1 MSGLLEFFSSEAGQR
16 RRAALNEFGRD
27 VGYYVP
33 PELRD
38 LLGFAAEMTPT
49 ATLERAGQASQRM
62 FDADRTAMER
72 VGDLGTMLSET
83 AGVIA
88 PAAVAG
94 RSAMPAAQALQ
105 EGLLGFSVGA
115 QDVGRAV
122 VDRLNQPGPVP
133 TMYSNPIMGA
143 VDNPVGVPDDSLP
156 SLMDALR
163 VRAEEMQLAPQD
175 RIQPLEGGTGIIDRD
190 YLTPAPGSV
199 FDDLATMYPRNPD
212 PTAPLPKGDRS
223 RILVDRRDE
232 IADALANRIRATGQ
246 MDEDT
251 RYFYHTDGPIYRAA
265 RNAGLSDE
273 EARSYLRDL
282 SYYTAATSPRTQVE
296 TNLRNAT
303 LAMAK
308 TDQGIPFRE
317 IVGPGSGGINESGYA
332 MMTNP
337 GGIHGILLDDV
348 INTGAINMNNNPK
361 PANFGANLAG
371 NRSGVTVDTHAIRG
385 TLMTLNEMEPGAV
398 PEGFILPEFLD
409 QYRQNPA
416 VLTPNMI
423 NDTLA
428 SQMVGPRGDRVKMQT
443 EYPVFADIWHGAADR
458 LGVSPAEAQS
468 MGWFG
473 FGDQTNL
480 GSARKTPVDVFD
492 DRLSATAQAL
502 GISPEEAARAVFT
515 RRIPLMSAVP
525 GGLLAYTAMQP
536 QEEQY

>member
-1 MSGLLEFFSSEAGQR
+1 MDFFTADAGQR
-16 RRAALNEFGRD
+16 RRAALDEFGRD
-27 VGYYVP
+27 IGYYVP
-33 PELRD
+33 PELRN

-49 ATLERAGQASQRM
+49 ATLERAGQASQQM
-62 FDADRTAMER
+62 LAPDRTAMER

-83 AGVIA
+83 AGVAA
-88 PAAVAG
+88 PIMVAN
-94 RSAMPAAQALQ
+94 RAAMPIADAVQ

-133 TMYSNPIMGA
+133 TMYSNPIMVPAGSPA
-143 VDNPVGVPDDSLP
+143 GVPDDSLP
-156 SLMDALR
+156 SLIDALR
-163 VRAEEMQLAPQD
+163 FRAQEMQLDPLD
-175 RIQPLEGGTGIIDRD
+175 RIQPIAGGTGIIDRD

-199 FDDLATMYPRNPD
+199 FDDLASMYPRNPD
-212 PTAPLPKGDRS
+212 QSAPLPKGDRS

-232 IADALANRIRATGQ
+232 ISDALANRIRATGQ

-273 EARSYLRDL
+273 EAKSYLRDL

-409 QYRQNPA
+409 QYRQNPT

-492 DRLSATAQAL
+492 DRLSVTAQAL

-525 GGLLAYTAMQP
+525 GGLLAYGAMQP
-536 QEEQY
+536 EQEQY